1 MKEETKV
8 RKAAEESGQ
17 CNMRTVTTEDNPYK
31 VAGDILFASSEVES
45 DFRSVDLYGSSVRRK
60 KKMLYVQD
68 FILRMKVVQEISPYI
83 RHFQEW
89 SWSIMIC
96 IWNIVI
102 RCRVHVLDLLKLII
116 VGRAV

>member
-1 MKEETKV
+1 MRL
-8 RKAAEESGQ
+8 RKW
-17 CNMRTVTTEDNPYK
+17 NR
-31 VAGDILFASSEVES
+31 ISEVLIYM
-45 DFRSVDLYGSSVRRK
+45 DLLSGEK

-116 VGRAV
+116 VGRGGVSVRLESAV